1 MSIDSGGTLEETVQA
16 ESQGMLAEFVTHIQ
30 ARQPAGTA
38 LFPAAPTVSACP
50 PVRSARPGAGRRSR
64 APAARRAEL
73 ALPAPGAQGGGPGG
87 ARCRG
92 VPPPAACVRLRAS
105 LAGTAAA
112 EARCGALPPQF
123 GLRTVEAISRVQAL
137 EAMGRIT
144 GVMDERG
151 KFVYIS
157 LQEMETVAA
166 YIRSKGRVS
175 IAELAHKSNDFIDLA
190 KASAAQAAAKAADLT
205 ALLEGD
211 EDGAGA
217 TEE

>member
-1 MSIDSGGTLEETVQA
+1 MARPAPGRTPRGLADRRALREVAPDAAKAPASAWTAPRDDDSPPGAAPRREQMSIDSGGTLEETVQA

-30 ARQPAGTA
+30 ARRPAGTA

-112 EARCGALPPQF
+112 EAR
-123 GLRTVEAISRVQAL
+123 
-137 EAMGRIT
+137 
-144 GVMDERG
+144 
-151 KFVYIS
+151 
-157 LQEMETVAA
+157 
-166 YIRSKGRVS
+166 
-175 IAELAHKSNDFIDLA
+175 
-190 KASAAQAAAKAADLT
+190 
-205 ALLEGD
+205 
-211 EDGAGA
+211 
-217 TEE
+217 